1 MKIYCITHKPNEHI
15 SKLGLIPFGVGL
27 SNFPDGYLTEKNG
40 ENISH
45 KNNNYSETSFH
56 YWYWKNI
63 LKTKPKNEWFGMCQY
78 RRYFVKYEYKDLIKY
93 SDGYQGFYPNIKKIS
108 DLKKMLQ
115 LDTPDEWNKYDIILC
130 EPWSVTVK
138 SKTKLFKRG
147 FKSIIKDPLILFN
160 KKKQNIKLHFDM
172 HHGYGILEKASKELK
187 EGDRDEF
194 LDYVSNNSV
203 LNPHIMFI
211 AKKKILNKWF
221 IDCFEWLFKCEK
233 LFGFDNLTG
242 YDKKRLYAFLAERYL
257 SFWFHKY
264 ARPIAWHWAFYD
276 IEKEES

>member
-27 SNFPDGYLTEKNG
+27 SSFPDGYLTEKNG

-63 LKTKPKNEWFGMCQY
+63 LKTKPENEWFGMCQY

-93 SDGYQGFYPNIKKIS
+93 SDGFQGFYPNIKKIS
-108 DLKKMLQ
+108 YLKKMLQ
-115 LDTPDEWNKYDIILC
+115 LDTPDEWNEYDVILC

-147 FKSIIKDPLILFN
+147 FKSIIKDPLILFD
-160 KKKQNIKLHFDM
+160 KKKQNIKLHFQM
-172 HHGYGILEKASKELK
+172 FHGHDNLQKAIDVLPS
-187 EGDRDEF
+187 RDKNDF
-194 LDYVSNNSV
+194 VTYISSNNMLPGHCVFFSKNND
-203 LNPHIMFI
+203 LINSFYSN
-211 AKKKILNKWF
+211 L
-221 IDCFEWLFKCEK
+221 FEWLFNCEK
-233 LFGFDNLTG
+233 IFGFELEG
-242 YDKKRLYAFLAERYL
+242 YDTQRIYSFLTERYMP
-257 SFWFHKY
+257 FWFNKY
-264 ARPIAWHWAFYD
+264 AKVKYWPWVYCD
-276 IEKEES
+276 ITKL